1 MVKPNKAYIS
11 LKEAS
16 EISGYSPDYVGQL
29 IRSGKLPGKQVF
41 QQVVWMTTEEELRN
55 YMSAKKGS
63 DTNRWK
69 GYANVMAGNLTQK
82 LDVPQIAVILLYA
95 VVALLIVLF
104 FGLFF
109 VFSTSVERSL
119 DQKAIEK
126 VQQQQQKTAS

>member
-109 VFSTSVERSL
+109 VFSTSVERS
-119 DQKAIEK
+119 
-126 VQQQQQKTAS
+126 